1 MFSLKSLPC
10 GVFLLSVK
18 SEPDI
23 ICLMKH
29 TTIVIIDGMGGGIGV
44 QLIGKIREIADGDT
58 EILALG
64 TNAVAA
70 ERMVKAGA
78 HRGAAGENAIRVS
91 VALGDYILGPIGIVI
106 ANSLMGEITPA
117 MAESILSAPG
127 ERILI
132 PLQNDHFFL
141 VGLEQQP
148 LAKLT
153 DRALDFLKERLK
165 NRPH

>member
-1 MFSLKSLPC
+1 
-10 GVFLLSVK
+10 
-18 SEPDI
+18 
-23 ICLMKH
+23 MKH

-44 QLIGKIREIADGDT
+44 QLVGKIREMGGEDI

-91 VALGDYILGPIGIVI
+91 AALGDFILGPIGIVI
-106 ANSLMGEITPA
+106 PNSLLGEISPA
-117 MAESILSAPG
+117 MAEAILAAPG

-132 PLQNDHFFL
+132 PLQHEHFL
-141 VGLEQQP
+141 LAGLEPQP
-148 LAKLT
+148 LAKLV
-153 DRALDFLKERLK
+153 DRAVEALGEQLEHRGKR
-165 NRPH
+165 